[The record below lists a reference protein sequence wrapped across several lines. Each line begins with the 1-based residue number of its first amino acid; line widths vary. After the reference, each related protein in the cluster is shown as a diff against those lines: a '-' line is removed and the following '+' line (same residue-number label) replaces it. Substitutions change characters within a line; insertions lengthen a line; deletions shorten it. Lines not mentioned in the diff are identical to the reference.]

1 MLSCMLHDDITLILI
16 EYPSKRFLSRLDTKL
31 DSTGFFHLQLK
42 HNLVNVQVTSL
53 RFSDRN
59 DAKALKV

>member
-31 DSTGFFHLQLK
+31 VSTGFFHLQLK